1 MSEFMKTNEI
11 KMNTCPKCG
20 SPQESPELDGT
31 TARIWFTCGS
41 YGYADEPE
49 QLVYRSD
56 KCLVREEINTLQRKV
71 EELQIELDF
80 ANEAIDQRER
90 SRKETETRLCEIQ
103 AAQDYWHSKWK
114 DACENA
120 RIKHKQVCE
129 LKRERN
135 RLIDDLQASTIH
147 SCGDSC
153 IRPMCVL
160 RKECDQWRCISASLL
175 VYAESLLAHIPDT
188 SEINWTVLEQARAMF
203 KEGEVK

>member
-1 MSEFMKTNEI
+1 
-11 KMNTCPKCG
+11 MNTCPKCG

-153 IRPMCVL
+153 SRPMCVL
-160 RKECDQWRCISASLL
+160 RKKRDQWRECSARLL

-203 KEGEVK
+203 KEAKSK